1 MFARLLWKLVR
12 GSRGRLAV
20 ALIALTSSAAV
31 SSALLNL
38 DLDIERK
45 LTREFRTLGANVVIA
60 PRQAAEPEEP
70 GAALAASPILMDSD
84 VVLSEVERRRTSDVI
99 AAAPYLYLVARAS
112 DTAVVVAG
120 TWLDQ
125 ASKLEPTWRLD
136 GDWITSRADE
146 SRCLVG
152 RSVARQFHLAPRG
165 SVELTYLGRTTRL
178 S

>member
-60 PRQAAEPEEP
+60 PRQVAEPGEP
-70 GAALAASPILMDSD
+70 GAPTTALAASPILMDSD
-84 VVLSEVERRRTSDVI
+84 VVLGEVERRRTADVI

-112 DTAVVVAG
+112 DTPVVVAG

-125 ASKLEPTWRLD
+125 ASKLEPTWKLE
-136 GDWITSRADE
+136 GVGIPSRDDE
-146 SRCLVG
+146 THCLVG
-152 RSVARQFHLAPRG
+152 RNVAKQLA
-165 SVELTYLGRTTRL
+165 
-178 S
+178 